1 MRPGPGYRFVEGLER
16 PMAWGAKHPVTPT
29 PIWRALEHVHFA
41 DVGRKWASAV
51 SIPTLRDGPTRVTPD
66 GRYIASYGLLKTERI
81 TTIEEWMKVV
91 SIEEGNE
98 IWAWKTDLEVKDIRW
113 LTNETLLY
121 STDPNRRVI
130 QQPSAWVIRKLNP
143 FTKEESEV
151 YKAPRGCVIWNFFPS
166 PSGRYLILREE
177 PDPEK
182 GYSALYALDLTE
194 GKKVRVWD
202 GKGAMHPF
210 NISWW
215 PDEKHV
221 YVEDMRDDGYG
232 PVKAS
237 VEEPGRYEPL
247 SRRFGQLGRR
257 TKASLSPSGRKLLFG
272 DPGRAGFFLLD
283 LETGREEEVFRY
295 VVSKGGCGLSD
306 VAWSRDEE
314 VAAGRV
320 YFAWAIPGTG
330 GLFPTRGAGGVQ
342 YTVFLADFRR
352 REVSFFRSDDG
363 SGSPLFLIENPRVI
377 EALKKRSVPWQ

>member
-1 MRPGPGYRFVEGLER
+1 MGVGGADLTGPQAPPRVSPDEACVASF
-16 PMAWGAKHPVTPT
+16 GAPLDQK
-29 PIWRALEHVHFA
+29 RE
-41 DVGRKWASAV
+41 K
-51 SIPTLRDGPTRVTPD
+51 
-66 GRYIASYGLLKTERI
+66 
-81 TTIEEWMKVV
+81 WMKVV

-98 IWAWKTDLEVKDIRW
+98 IWAWKTDLDVKDIRW

-121 STDPNRRVI
+121 STDPNRWVI

-166 PSGRYLILREE
+166 PSGRLVAVQEE
-177 PDPEK
+177 PRPQAPH
-182 GYSALYALDLTE
+182 SALFILNLVSGSKTRLEAQ
-194 GKKVRVWD
+194 KSFIS
-202 GKGAMHPF
+202 PF
-210 NISWW
+210 HVYWW
-215 PDEKHV
+215 PDEKHL
-221 YVEDMRDDGYG
+221 YFEDTGDDGYG

-272 DPGRAGFFLLD
+272 DPGRAGIFLLD